1 MAFIEFWYCVFS
13 MAPKKK
19 RKTID
24 NKSLSRRPVVCG
36 ECNKTLER
44 YESLNPRFDIVHHGK
59 APFEKGQI
67 KLNLGAPIGK
77 RPFRSN
83 EAEDTS
89 NSDTSATASNDPLP
103 LSPPQAR
110 SQGWGEASHPQATE
124 IPILPPPPLPPTIFP
139 KRKKREFAIKVHSS

>member
-1 MAFIEFWYCVFS
+1 

-59 APFEKGQI
+59 APCEKGQT
-67 KLNLGAPIGK
+67 KLNLGAPTGK
-77 RPFRSN
+77 QPFRSN

-89 NSDTSATASNDPLP
+89 NSDTSAN
-103 LSPPQAR
+103 
-110 SQGWGEASHPQATE
+110 GH
-124 IPILPPPPLPPTIFP
+124 PTIHCRYHHQCPRLLYQF
-139 KRKKREFAIKVHSS
+139 KVRLLIQKQTMK